1 MSQEISRC
9 LEPKYFSGEVPE
21 ICSPIYLGDL
31 AEPEICA
38 EEREIRMRLALAQSH
53 VQILQLRPSSKG

>member
-9 LEPKYFSGEVPE
+9 LEAKYFSGEVE

-38 EEREIRMRLALAQSH
+38 AEREIRMRLALAQSH